1 LQPETA
7 LAGDGVSTL
16 NLSTP
21 NGSGSTEATL
31 VSSAAGAAGALA
43 GWAISSIGKKFVS
56 TDMQAAITPVG
67 TLPPS
72 VPSETRPRFGNQSSA
87 PPVPN
92 GSKPTAMRLGAH
104 KTSGSIALPGGLAEE
119 ARWGGDLMD
128 VNADEDDWNEFE
140 SAPAESGNFNALEI
154 GRSGATDDE
163 DPWAAFEDPAPTP
176 VPIPVTELTSPP
188 VPSPPTSVAAPVR
201 TLAAQ
206 AAHSPRVSSLSASS
220 SPRASHAL
228 SERAISPVAS
238 PASVPSTA
246 GMTKEE
252 KAAEMARRKEE
263 RKQRIAQ
270 LKEQKK
276 NAAGPKT

>member
-1 LQPETA
+1 MQLGTYKTP
-7 LAGDGVSTL
+7 G
-16 NLSTP
+16 LS
-21 NGSGSTEATL
+21 
-31 VSSAAGAAGALA
+31 V
-43 GWAISSIGKKFVS
+43 
-56 TDMQAAITPVG
+56 
-67 TLPPS
+67 
-72 VPSETRPRFGNQSSA
+72 
-87 PPVPN
+87 
-92 GSKPTAMRLGAH
+92 
-104 KTSGSIALPGGLAEE
+104 LPGGLAEE

-140 SAPAESGNFNALEI
+140 SAPAESGDSNALGM
-154 GRSGATDDE
+154 GRSGVADDE
-163 DPWAAFEDPAPTP
+163 DPWAAFEDPAPPP

-188 VPSPPTSVAAPVR
+188 VPSPPTSVVAPVR

-206 AAHSPRVSSLSASS
+206 AAHSPRVSSHSPSS
-220 SPRASHAL
+220 SPRLSHAP
-228 SERAISPVAS
+228 SERAKSLVAS
-238 PASVPSTA
+238 PPSVPSTA